1 MDNTSK
7 SQTFENKEVKGVID
21 DELET
26 KKECKCKGIDDQNQK
41 TKGLPH
47 QQVPQPEDFS
57 TEAEALDKNLPPAQT

>member
-26 KKECKCKGIDDQNQK
+26 KECKCKGIEDQNRK

-57 TEAEALDKNLPPAQT
+57 AEAEALDKNLPPAQT